1 MGNWHGLLTDL
12 GELQSETKVGSGAK
26 VPSGEDEVPGEIE
39 WVCHP
44 ARRRPRAALIL
55 TLFLLL
61 LLTGIYAS
69 FIDVYLTG
77 LAALILLG
85 SLAPFYFPTS
95 YRMTEDGISIR
106 TVTGSRE
113 KQWDLYRRFEADRY
127 GVLLS
132 PFDRP
137 SRLDRFHGL
146 NLRFD
151 TMDRERV
158 LDFIRRRFDRNDLEG

>member
-1 MGNWHGLLTDL
+1 V
-12 GELQSETKVGSGAK
+12 SETGIHPGLGAK
-26 VPSGEDEVPGEIE
+26 LSSGEDEVPGEIE

-44 ARRRPRAALIL
+44 AQRRPRAAVIL

-61 LLTGIYAS
+61 LLAGIYAS
-69 FIDVYLTG
+69 FMDVFLTG
-77 LAALILLG
+77 LAMLILLG

-113 KQWDLYRRFEADRY
+113 KTWDRYRRYEADRY

-132 PFDRP
+132 PFDAP
-137 SRLDRFHGL
+137 SRLDKFHGL

-151 TMDRERV
+151 TLDRERV
-158 LDFIRRRFDRNDLEG
+158 LDFIRQRFDRNDLEG

>member
-1 MGNWHGLLTDL
+1 M
-12 GELQSETKVGSGAK
+12 
-26 VPSGEDEVPGEIE
+26 
-39 WVCHP
+39 
-44 ARRRPRAALIL
+44 IL

-61 LLTGIYAS
+61 LVVGIHAS
-69 FIDVYLTG
+69 FMDGYLTG
-77 LAALILLG
+77 LSVLILLG

-113 KQWDLYRRFEADRY
+113 KTWDLYRRWQADRY

-151 TMDRERV
+151 TLDRERV
-158 LDFIRRRFDRNDLEG
+158 LDFIRRRFDTNDLEG

>member
-1 MGNWHGLLTDL
+1 M
-12 GELQSETKVGSGAK
+12 
-26 VPSGEDEVPGEIE
+26 
-39 WVCHP
+39 
-44 ARRRPRAALIL
+44 IL

-69 FIDVYLTG
+69 FMDVFLTG
-77 LAALILLG
+77 LAVLILLG

-106 TVTGSRE
+106 TATGSRE
-113 KQWDLYRRFEADRY
+113 KTWGLYRRYEADRY

-132 PFDRP
+132 PFDTP

-151 TMDRERV
+151 TLDRERV
-158 LDFIRRRFDRNDLEG
+158 LDFIRQRFDRNDLEG

>member
-1 MGNWHGLLTDL
+1 MSA
-12 GELQSETKVGSGAK
+12 GEE
-26 VPSGEDEVPGEIE
+26 EVPGEIE

-44 ARRRPRAALIL
+44 MRQRPRAAVIL

-61 LLTGIYAS
+61 LVTGVHAS
-69 FIDVYLTG
+69 FLDPFLTG
-77 LAALILLG
+77 LSAVILG
-85 SLAPFYFPTS
+85 VSLAPFYLPTR
-95 YRMTEDGISIR
+95 YGMTEDGISIR

-113 KQWDLYRRFEADRY
+113 KPWDQYRRWQADRH

-151 TMDRERV
+151 SMDRERV